1 MTMRSALLSIRN
13 RLDRAGIVL
22 SGLCAVHCI
31 LGVVLV
37 GILGLGG
44 EVLLSPAIHRV
55 GLVLALA
62 VGLVSLGFGV
72 IRHGRVGP
80 LIVGG
85 LGLALM
91 AMAIAV
97 GHGLPEAVLTVLGVS
112 LVALAHITNLRSH
125 VHS

>member
-1 MTMRSALLSIRN
+1 MRSALFSIRD

-31 LGVVLV
+31 LGVILV

-44 EVLLSPAIHRV
+44 EVLLSPAIHRF
-55 GLVLALA
+55 GLALA
-62 VGLVSLGFGV
+62 LVVGLVSLGFGV
-72 IRHGRVGP
+72 MRHGRVGP

-97 GHGLPEAVLTVLGVS
+97 GHGLPEAVLTVLGVA
-112 LVALAHITNLRSH
+112 LVAIAHIANLRSH
-125 VHS
+125 AHS

>member
-1 MTMRSALLSIRN
+1 MAMRSALFSIRD

-31 LGVVLV
+31 LGVILV

-44 EVLLSPAIHRV
+44 EVLLSPAIHRF
-55 GLVLALA
+55 GLALA
-62 VGLVSLGFGV
+62 LVVGLVSLGFGV
-72 IRHGRVGP
+72 MRHGRVGP

-97 GHGLPEAVLTVLGVS
+97 GHGLPEAVLTVLGVA
-112 LVALAHITNLRSH
+112 LVAIAHIANLRSH
-125 VHS
+125 AHS

>member
-1 MTMRSALLSIRN
+1 MAMRSALFSIRD

-31 LGVVLV
+31 LGVILV
-37 GILGLGG
+37 DILGLGG
-44 EVLLSPAIHRV
+44 EVLLSPAIHRF
-55 GLVLALA
+55 GLALA
-62 VGLVSLGFGV
+62 LVVGLVSLGFGV
-72 IRHGRVGP
+72 MRHGRVGP

-97 GHGLPEAVLTVLGVS
+97 GHGLPEAVLTVLGVA
-112 LVALAHITNLRSH
+112 LVAIAHIANLRSH
-125 VHS
+125 AHS